1 MFFSTSLIWF
11 FYLLIEIN
19 KLCIIYEYYLIK
31 LSRVLMPM
39 LICLF
44 IFGNNLLI
52 YLFIDINKLCI
63 IYEYFFVKL
72 SRVLHM
78 LKSSY
83 AYY

>member
-19 KLCIIYEYYLIK
+19 KLCIIYEYYFIK
-31 LSRVLMPM
+31 LSRALMPM

-44 IFGNNLLI
+44 I

>member
-19 KLCIIYEYYLIK
+19 KLCIIYEYYFIK

-39 LICLF
+39 LIC
-44 IFGNNLLI
+44 
-52 YLFIDINKLCI
+52 LFIDINKLCI

>member
-1 MFFSTSLIWF
+1 MLRF
-11 FYLLIEIN
+11 
-19 KLCIIYEYYLIK
+19 IK
-31 LSRVLMPM
+31 LSRALMPM

-44 IFGNNLLI
+44 I

-78 LKSSY
+78 LKNSY